1 MMITLKN
8 VTKEYNKGNIGLED
22 VSLDIAKGEFV
33 FIVGKS
39 GSGKTTLMK
48 LLQKELDVT
57 SGQIIVN
64 GQDYK
69 KLTQRNL
76 PKFRRQMGMVFQ
88 DFRLLKDRTIF
99 ENVAF
104 AQQVV
109 EVPHRY
115 IKRQVENMLEMV
127 GLKDRMNAFP
137 NELSG
142 GEQQRVAIARALVN
156 HPVLLLADE
165 PTGNLD
171 PVTAKEIMELL
182 SEINKSGTTVL
193 VVTHNKE
200 LVNEMLAFA
209 DNYDAPENVE
219 AVLRWDV
226 SDIFYNYFFVGNYMV
241 VGGECGDDETAVD
254 INNEAVKQCLE
265 VYQNLNQ
272 FFYIESDSVSYD
284 SVVQDFIDGKIVFT
298 IATTDVLAKL
308 KQAKEEGTFP
318 YEYGIAMLPGPGA
331 ELQAKSLSVTNC
343 VVVNG
348 YSEHRELA
356 NEFAAFLTN
365 EYYDNLYERTG
376 KVSANLAAN
385 AGNEDLQVFMEEYK
399 HAGSLPKMI
408 ETSNFWIQLEIL
420 FSKVWEGE
428 DAAGLLQELSD
439 KITTQLQ

>member
-1 MMITLKN
+1 MITLKN
-8 VTKEYNKGNIGLED
+8 VTKEYNTGNIGLED

-171 PVTAKEIMELL
+171 PVTAKGIMELL

-200 LVNEMLAFA
+200 LVNEMGKRVILIE
-209 DNYDAPENVE
+209 DGHIEQ
-219 AVLRWDV
+219 
-226 SDIFYNYFFVGNYMV
+226 
-241 VGGECGDDETAVD
+241 DE
-254 INNEAVKQCLE
+254 IRG
-265 VYQNLNQ
+265 
-272 FFYIESDSVSYD
+272 SYD
-284 SVVQDFIDGKIVFT
+284 I
-298 IATTDVLAKL
+298 
-308 KQAKEEGTFP
+308 
-318 YEYGIAMLPGPGA
+318 
-331 ELQAKSLSVTNC
+331 
-343 VVVNG
+343 
-348 YSEHRELA
+348 
-356 NEFAAFLTN
+356 
-365 EYYDNLYERTG
+365 
-376 KVSANLAAN
+376 
-385 AGNEDLQVFMEEYK
+385 
-399 HAGSLPKMI
+399 
-408 ETSNFWIQLEIL
+408 
-420 FSKVWEGE
+420 
-428 DAAGLLQELSD
+428 
-439 KITTQLQ
+439 